1 ILAHVLHLGVDSNI
15 FINGH
20 VRSGKPNEALKL
32 FRQMRVANV
41 EPDEVTMIGVVSSC
55 AQIEDLSIGRE
66 FHRYIEE
73 SGVKFTVPLC
83 NAVCQVWKSSA
94 SRSDVQ

>member
-1 ILAHVLHLGVDSNI
+1 MLVSCKEVEVAQALFEESCIRDLVSWNTV
-15 FINGH
+15 INGH

-55 AQIEDLSIGRE
+55 A
-66 FHRYIEE
+66 
-73 SGVKFTVPLC
+73 
-83 NAVCQVWKSSA
+83 VCQVWKSSA